1 MRIFMLHVI
10 RVKSGVLRE
19 FRFLLTF
26 DSLVDS
32 AQYEDVVAVVTCFL
46 RPVNMDGC
54 IRAR

>member
-1 MRIFMLHVI
+1 MLHVI